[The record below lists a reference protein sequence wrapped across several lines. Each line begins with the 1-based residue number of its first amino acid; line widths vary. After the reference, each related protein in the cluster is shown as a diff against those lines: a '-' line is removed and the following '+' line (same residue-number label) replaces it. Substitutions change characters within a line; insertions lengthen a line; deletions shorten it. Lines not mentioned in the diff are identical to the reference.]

1 MALWAGLHCQL
12 HVLIDVLLGNLCCD
26 QSLGL
31 EIKRISIH
39 HPDPLSLSFS
49 PGTLLLFQH
58 LCKLLQITT
67 LKSLSQSGIV
77 LFKQGQLVW
86 FACSISL
93 IQAGSSSF
101 LGCWL
106 VPAPDDDAA
115 LDPDAPAPPPPPSR
129 LVGI

>member
-12 HVLIDVLLGNLCCD
+12 HVLIDVLLDNLCSD

-39 HPDPLSLSFS
+39 HPDPLSFSFS
-49 PGTLLLFQH
+49 PDTLLLFQH

-67 LKSLSQSGIV
+67 LKSLSQPRIV

-86 FACSISL
+86 VCFKHFSDPGRILLIPWLLTCSC
-93 IQAGSSSF
+93 SSCCS
-101 LGCWL
+101 
-106 VPAPDDDAA
+106 
-115 LDPDAPAPPPPPSR
+115 
-129 LVGI
+129 